1 MGRKQKNTV
10 EFFSHDAVASDGR
23 TVTILE
29 SCFGFEGYAAW
40 FKLLERISDTE
51 NHQIDVR
58 NPADLEFLAG
68 KMHFKVERLIIILNK
83 MADLQAIDRQ
93 LWSQKI
99 IWCQNFVDRLEV
111 VYDKR
116 KRPKP
121 LRPEISDTEIPENIS
136 GTEKAI
142 VSTEKAI
149 SATEIPIS
157 VAEIIS
163 VTEMPQS
170 RVEKSRV
177 KKSKEEESREENS
190 SSSEKI
196 VDKSELN
203 IYQLYDQEIGTLTA
217 GISTLLKDAEIQYP
231 VEWIAEAIKQ
241 AVQANK
247 RSWSYIKAILENCKA
262 EKHSPG
268 SRSGKKTSAKDDPGY
283 YFGGKYGHVVK
294 H

>member
-1 MGRKQKNTV
+1 MTRPQKQTV
-10 EFFSHDAVASDGR
+10 DYFPHDAGASDGD
-23 TVTILE
+23 TINVLQ
-29 SCFGFEGYAAW
+29 SCWGNDGYAFW
-40 FKLLERISDTE
+40 FKLLEKLAGSEGHFIDCRNTE
-51 NHQIDVR
+51 KWQLFLGKTRVDPVAGEAIMR
-58 NPADLEFLAG
+58 KLADLG
-68 KMHFKVERLIIILNK
+68 
-83 MADLQAIDRQ
+83 AIDPD
-93 LWSQKI
+93 LWRI
-99 IWCQNFVDRLEV
+99 HRVIWCQHFVDNIADVYKNRRRLI
-111 VYDKR
+111 
-116 KRPKP
+116 PQKP
-121 LRPEISDTEIPENIS
+121 
-136 GTEKAI
+136 
-142 VSTEKAI
+142 
-149 SATEIPIS
+149 
-157 VAEIIS
+157 IIS
-163 VTEMPQS
+163 TTNLQVASCRMSVETPTPLVEKRITTGDNPQS
-170 RVEKSRV
+170 KL
-177 KKSKEEESREENS
+177 KETKLKETKEDDNPLPPETPEDLS
-190 SSSEKI
+190 SSSEKT